1 MTTAAERLLSYVR
14 IDTAADE
21 SAGASPSS
29 PGQRELAERIAAE
42 LREIGL
48 TEVSIS
54 PFGVLRGVLPAT
66 PELESLPAVG
76 FIAHLDTSPDAPG
89 KNVNPQ
95 LHPHYDGGPVP
106 LGDSGKT
113 LDPARFPELAAYR
126 GQTLI
131 TTDGTTLL
139 GADDK
144 AGAAE
149 IVTML
154 ERLTAA
160 GTPHRKICVA
170 FTPDEEIG
178 RGTDHFDLA
187 AFGAAYAYTADG
199 GAAGSIEAANFNA
212 ALATVRFAGRPVHPG
227 SAKGKMR
234 NAITMAME
242 FHALL
247 PASDIPERTEGTQGF
262 YHLEKLTGTVAEAA
276 ALYLLR
282 DHDARKLEARK
293 AAFAAAAET
302 VDRRCGEA
310 AVTLAIRDQ
319 YRNMAEIIA
328 RHPEVVE
335 RAERAA
341 IAAGLTPTHPVIR
354 GGTDGAELSW
364 RGLPCPNLGT
374 GGHNFHG
381 EYEFITVEA
390 MEQATA
396 MLLALA
402 TQTD

>member
-1 MTTAAERLLSYVR
+1 MTTAAERLLRYVR

-21 SAGASPSS
+21 TADTSPSS
-29 PGQRELAERIAAE
+29 PGQGELARLIAAE
-42 LREIGL
+42 LREIGVP
-48 TEVSIS
+48 EVEIT
-54 PFGVLRGVLPAT
+54 PFGVLRGALPAT
-66 PELESLPAVG
+66 PGLESLPAVG
-76 FIAHLDTSPDAPG
+76 FIAHLDTSPDASG
-89 KNVNPQ
+89 ANVHPQ
-95 LHPHYDGGPVP
+95 LHPDYDGGPVP

-113 LDPARFPELAAYR
+113 LDLARFPELAAYR

-154 ERLTAA
+154 ERLIAA

-199 GAAGSIEAANFNA
+199 GAAGSIESANFNA

-234 NAITMAME
+234 NAITLAME

-247 PASDIPERTEGTQGF
+247 PADDIPEKTEGTQGF
-262 YHLEKLTGTVAEAA
+262 HHLEKLTGTVAEAT

-293 AAFAAAAET
+293 AYFAAAAET
-302 VDRRCGEA
+302 VNRRHGES

-319 YRNMAEIIA
+319 YRNMETVLA
-328 RHPEVVE
+328 RHPEVLE

-341 IAAGLTPTHPVIR
+341 RAAGLAPTHPVVR

-390 MEQATA
+390 MERAAA

-402 TQTD
+402 AQTD